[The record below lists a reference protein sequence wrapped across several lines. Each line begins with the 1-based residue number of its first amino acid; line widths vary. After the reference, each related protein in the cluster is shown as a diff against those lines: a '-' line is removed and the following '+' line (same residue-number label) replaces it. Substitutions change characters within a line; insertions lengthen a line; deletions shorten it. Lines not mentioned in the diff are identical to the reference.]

1 MTFKKKLPTR
11 NKKASKLVLV
21 RDIKSGH
28 DILMP
33 LSTIKNNPSRFK
45 LITKEEQALNIIKE
59 NLYILSSTFLV
70 VGGRISKKSL
80 YDFFNCSI

>member
-11 NKKASKLVLV
+11 KKKTSKLVLV

-33 LSTIKNNPSRFK
+33 LSAIKNNSSRFK
-45 LITKEEQALNIIKE
+45 LITKKEEQALK
-59 NLYILSSTFLV
+59 YH
-70 VGGRISKKSL
+70 
-80 YDFFNCSI
+80 

>member
-1 MTFKKKLPTR
+1 MLPLKSKKPRGRPKKAKVVQASVALGGQPIVRTFKKKLPTR
-11 NKKASKLVLV
+11 KKKTSKLVLV

-45 LITKEEQALNIIKE
+45 LITKE
-59 NLYILSSTFLV
+59 V
-70 VGGRISKKSL
+70 
-80 YDFFNCSI
+80 

>member
-11 NKKASKLVLV
+11 KKKTSKLVLV

-45 LITKEEQALNIIKE
+45 LITKFAAEEDTRDGKN
-59 NLYILSSTFLV
+59 V
-70 VGGRISKKSL
+70 
-80 YDFFNCSI
+80 

>member
-11 NKKASKLVLV
+11 KKKTSELVLV

-33 LSTIKNNPSRFK
+33 LSTITNNPSRFK
-45 LITKEEQALNIIKE
+45 LITKEEQALK
-59 NLYILSSTFLV
+59 YH
-70 VGGRISKKSL
+70 
-80 YDFFNCSI
+80 